1 MRLYYRAV
9 TQDGKTIRGLI
20 EAKDVQEAANYLHQ
34 HQFVPVQIIP
44 ETKKGLT
51 RYIPFLN
58 RIKGSDVVFFTRQLA
73 SMITS
78 GLTLLQA
85 LNVLKNQT
93 QNMAMAELV
102 QGIIS
107 DIEDGIMLSKA
118 LEKYPRVFSPIY
130 IALIKTAESSG
141 LLDKVMTRLADN
153 LEKNEEL
160 VHEIRSALLYPVIVV
175 VMMVL
180 VMIVMMVYVIPQL
193 TVLYGNLSLQLP
205 ITTEFI
211 IGSSNF
217 IVNYWY
223 IAITIV
229 VVVLFSLR
237 NWYRKPSGRKTVD
250 KYLLKLPIFGRLFQ
264 DSMMAEFARTLSILI
279 NSGSLVVDSLLKSS
293 EVVGNVI
300 YKDAIGLV
308 ARRVEKGISIG
319 DAMAATPLF
328 PPMIVEMV
336 KIGEQTGKLDNSLL
350 KASEYFEREVAEK
363 VKVMTTLMEPIIM
376 VLLALGVGFLIISII
391 TPIYNLISN
400 IS

>member
-34 HQFVPVQIIP
+34 HQLVPVQIIP
-44 ETKKGLT
+44 ETKAGIS
-51 RYIPFLN
+51 RHIPFLH
-58 RIKGSDVVFFTRQLA
+58 RVKTSDVIFFTRQLA

-85 LNVLKNQT
+85 LTVLKNQM
-93 QNMAMAELV
+93 QNLAMAEIV

-107 DIEDGIMLSKA
+107 DIEDGLMLSKS
-118 LEKYPRVFSPIY
+118 LEKYPRAFSPIY
-130 IALIKTAESSG
+130 VALIKTAESSG
-141 LLDKVMTRLADN
+141 LLDKIMTRLAEN
-153 LEKNEEL
+153 LEKKEEL
-160 VHEIRSALLYPVIVV
+160 VHTIRGALLYPVIVV
-175 VMMVL
+175 VMMIL
-180 VMIVMMVYVIPQL
+180 VMIVMMIYVIPQL

-205 ITTEFI
+205 VSTEI
-211 IGSSNF
+211 VIGSSTF
-217 IVNYWY
+217 LTNYWY
-223 IAITIV
+223 IAITLLV
-229 VVVLFSLR
+229 VVIYSVR
-237 NWYRKPSGRKTVD
+237 NWYRKPGGRKTVD
-250 KYLLKLPIFGRLFQ
+250 KYLLKLPIFGRLLQ
-264 DSMMAEFARTLSILI
+264 DSMMAEFARTLSLLI

-293 EVVGNVI
+293 EVVGNII

-336 KIGEQTGKLDNSLL
+336 KIGEQTGKLDSSLM
-350 KASEYFEREVAEK
+350 KASEYFEREVEEK